1 MYATSL
7 LDHTRPAEP
16 EKKGRVT
23 TIRWG
28 VPNSI
33 VRNALYKWRT
43 SIHARDFPDSL
54 FGPSAILKDDMLDLL
69 SSVGPI
75 ASVAVLE
82 RVLGG
87 NWSWMSTY
95 GSELWTEL
103 QKLNIPP
110 MQPKPRQTKV
120 AKRAQ
125 EMDDGAGDNS
135 QARKHTRKEMTLTSS
150 HTQSLAQTPNGL
162 SSAALSVPPNSNP
175 ATPLRSQSIPIASS
189 SRLPA
194 PPSNRLVSNL
204 QQLPPGVSQSTP
216 FSHAHSYYQ
225 QRTPPVHNPY
235 AHLLYYSPPPLH
247 QGYAPLPPQY
257 TPTRPQSAFVGGPSS
272 LEFRNYIPANPP
284 PHRYLVAPYQCLFP
298 IPRTPVLKSH

>member
-1 MYATSL
+1 MRPEP
-7 LDHTRPAEP
+7 TRPAEP
-16 EKKGRVT
+16 EKKGRVAT
-23 TIRWG
+23 VRRG

-54 FGPSAILKDDMLDLL
+54 FGPSAILKDDTLDLL

-75 ASVAVLE
+75 ASVAVLK
-82 RVLGG
+82 RVLAG
-87 NWSWMSTY
+87 NWSWISTY

-103 QKLNIPP
+103 QKLDIPP

-125 EMDDGAGDNS
+125 EMDDGAEDNT
-135 QARKHTRKEMTLTSS
+135 QARKRPRKETTLTSS
-150 HTQSLAQTPNGL
+150 HTHSLAQTPNRL
-162 SSAALSVPPNSNP
+162 SSAALSAPRTPNSYT

-189 SRLPA
+189 SRVPA
-194 PPSNRLVSNL
+194 LPSNHLVSNL
-204 QQLPPGVSQSTP
+204 PQPPGISQSMS

-235 AHLLYYSPPPLH
+235 AHLLYYSLPPSH

-257 TPTRPQSAFVGGPSS
+257 TPTRPQSAFVEGPSS
-272 LEFRNYIPANPP
+272 LEFRNYIPANPSPSQIPSSTSTPHP
-284 PHRYLVAPYQCLFP
+284 PNPS
-298 IPRTPVLKSH
+298 T